1 MTLKEK
7 LNLLPPSY
15 GDYALNISS
24 EFNDGVLTWIIGYEG
39 NYGWLK
45 VDGSTFLFSG
55 VDIEL
60 VVDTVFRTIHYH
72 ITSSALSFKS
82 EQLEKQNKVKS
93 IKENRNR
100 I

>member
-45 VDGSTFLFSG
+45 IDGSPFIFSG

-60 VVDTVFRTIHYH
+60 VVDKVI
-72 ITSSALSFKS
+72 S
-82 EQLEKQNKVKS
+82 EIIFCS
-93 IKENRNR
+93 
-100 I
+100 